1 MRPEIDAEQ
10 RVRLCRGRLL
20 QDVPL
25 FGLLAM
31 RLQVRVDPSCRD
43 MWTDSVTLGFNP
55 AYVDQLLDVE
65 LEGLMVHVTGHVLSG
80 HPWRQGAREARIW
93 NEAADL
99 ALNPVLKQ
107 AGYVLPKGSRLE
119 TRFEGMTA
127 ELVYQKLVEE
137 RANDEPP
144 KPEGAA
150 GATPPE
156 PDEKGDDED
165 GNGDGSGDN
174 PSGDNEDG
182 TGTGSE
188 SGPAQD
194 DSAPGEVRAAPGEAA
209 SPTAQAEWK
218 LAIEHASA
226 AQGSMSAGLNR
237 LVKFA
242 EESLHNWREELHDFV
257 QRSFQAQDYC
267 WSRPN
272 RRYLH
277 QGLYLPSRAG
287 VRMPALVVAR
297 DTSGSVSD
305 EYLSRFNAN
314 LSAIVNIYR
323 PESVWVV
330 DCDARVKQVLEITD
344 GEMPETLDAKG
355 GGGTAFGPVF
365 DWVEKEGLEPACVV
379 YFTDLQGK
387 FPDQEPP
394 YPVLW
399 AVPETLRPAPPPPFG
414 ERITL
419 RLD

>member
-1 MRPEIDAEQ
+1 MRPNLDAEQ

-20 QDVPL
+20 QDVPM

-31 RLQVRVDPSCRD
+31 RLQVRADPTCRD

-80 HPWRQGAREARIW
+80 HPWRQGGREARTW

-107 AGYVLPKGSRLE
+107 AGFVLPVGSLFDA
-119 TRFEGMTA
+119 RFEGKPA
-127 ELVYQKLVEE
+127 ELVYETLVEE
-137 RANDEPP
+137 RAKEKPPQPPGASSAPLDEQQ
-144 KPEGAA
+144 
-150 GATPPE
+150 
-156 PDEKGDDED
+156 DDKGEQPSAD
-165 GNGDGSGDN
+165 GNGPQGP
-174 PSGDNEDG
+174 PSEDEQP
-182 TGTGSE
+182 SQDA
-188 SGPAQD
+188 GP
-194 DSAPGEVRAAPGEAA
+194 PGEVRAAPADAA
-209 SPTAQAEWK
+209 TPEAQAEWK
-218 LAIEHASA
+218 LAIEHAAA
-226 AQGSMSAGLNR
+226 AQGSMSAGLHR
-237 LVKFA
+237 LVKAA

-257 QRSFQAQDYC
+257 QRSYKAQDYS

-277 QGLYLPSRAG
+277 QGLYMPSRVG

-305 EYLSRFNAN
+305 KYLSRFNAN
-314 LSAIVNIYR
+314 LAAIVEIYR

-330 DCDARVKQVLEITD
+330 DCDARVKQVVEITE
-344 GEMPETLDAKG
+344 GEMPETLDAQG

-365 DWVEKEGLEPACVV
+365 DWVEKEGISPACVV

-387 FPDQEPP
+387 FPDKEPP

-399 AVPETLRPAPPPPFG
+399 AVPETLCPVAAPPFG